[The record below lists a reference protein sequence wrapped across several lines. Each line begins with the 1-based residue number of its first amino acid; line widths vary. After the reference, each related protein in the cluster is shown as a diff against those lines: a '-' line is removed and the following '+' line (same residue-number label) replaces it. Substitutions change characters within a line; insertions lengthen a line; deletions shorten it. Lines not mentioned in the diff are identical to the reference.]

1 MTPAQVAQNQVRR
14 DALRRGGGPNVSRG
28 LQTEAAI
35 ILDIIDKANG
45 DHTKYVDQSGNEI
58 IAEISRGQLQYTLK
72 PEIVWPSAT
81 SLKKAINDEMEAIRI
96 QEEKDRAEAIANA
109 VGSAVVILPT
119 DMVSKTIMLVI
130 AFGTIAVAYTT
141 KLENKFINALFYS
154 AIIATSFYIVVKMS
168 NAVEKA
174 KGGINQMVITP

>member
-1 MTPAQVAQNQVRR
+1 MVLSQPGMNRIR
-14 DALRRGGGPNVSRG
+14 NSGGGPNVSRG

-45 DHTKYVDQSGNEI
+45 DHTKYVDQSGKEI

-81 SLKKAINDEMEAIRI
+81 SLKDAIYDKMKEIRI
-96 QEEKDRAEAIANA
+96 QEEIDRAEAIANA

-119 DMVSKTIMLVI
+119 GMKSQTIMLVI
-130 AFGTIAVAYTT
+130 AFGTIVVAYTT
-141 KLENKFINALFYS
+141 KFQNVFINGLFYG
-154 AIIATSFYIVVKMS
+154 AIIATSLYILVKMS

-174 KGGINQMVITP
+174 KGGINQMVSNP

>member
-1 MTPAQVAQNQVRR
+1 MVLSQPGMNRNR
-14 DALRRGGGPNVSRG
+14 NSGGGHNVSRG

-45 DHTKYVDQSGNEI
+45 DHTKYVDQSGKEI

-81 SLKKAINDEMEAIRI
+81 SLKEAINDKMEEIRI
-96 QEEKDRAEAIANA
+96 QEEIDRAEAIANA

-119 DMVSKTIMLVI
+119 DMKSKTIMLVI
-130 AFGTIAVAYTT
+130 AFGTIVVAYTT
-141 KLENKFINALFYS
+141 KFQNVFINGLFYG
-154 AIIATSFYIVVKMS
+154 AIIATSLYILVKMS

-174 KGGINQMVITP
+174 KGGINQMVSNP

>member
-1 MTPAQVAQNQVRR
+1 MVLSQPGMNRNR
-14 DALRRGGGPNVSRG
+14 NSGGGFNSSRG

-45 DHTKYVDQSGNEI
+45 DHTKYVDQSGKEI

-81 SLKKAINDEMEAIRI
+81 SLKEAINDKMEEIRI
-96 QEEKDRAEAIANA
+96 QEEIDRAEAIANA

-119 DMVSKTIMLVI
+119 DMKSKTIMLVI
-130 AFGTIAVAYTT
+130 AFGTIVVAYTT
-141 KLENKFINALFYS
+141 KFQNVFINGLFYG
-154 AIIATSFYIVVKMS
+154 AIIATSLYILVKMS

-174 KGGINQMVITP
+174 KGGINQMVSNP